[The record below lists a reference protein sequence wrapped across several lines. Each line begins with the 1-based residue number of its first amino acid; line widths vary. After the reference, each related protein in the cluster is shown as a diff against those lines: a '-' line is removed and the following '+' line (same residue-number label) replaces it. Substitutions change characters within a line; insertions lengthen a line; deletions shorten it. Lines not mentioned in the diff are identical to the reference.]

1 MSKTIDIKKVDSN
14 FINNETKEDIL
25 FIDPKSS
32 DLVKIYGLNWFDK
45 DKRYHR
51 LSKKLD
57 EVLPTLEGSVDVLA
71 GNSSGGI
78 VAFYS
83 NTNILRIKVKLSFK
97 FHMGHMPYTGQ
108 AGFDLYI
115 GNSYQDMKFYRTSN
129 FDFNKNEY
137 EFTFFNHPSLFNE
150 NKLFVLNF
158 PLYAT
163 VEEVL
168 IGINPKSTI
177 TSCNDLFKTNDKIVF
192 YGTSITQGGCASRPG
207 MSFTQILSRMLGIEC
222 LNYGF
227 SGNGKGHIEIA
238 EALSE
243 INDVKMFVLDYEANV
258 TFDRL
263 KATLDNFV
271 NCLRKQYP
279 NIPIVIVSKI
289 MMYLEF
295 HDETYIKAEKEIRNY
310 QKNYVKTKN
319 DPNLYYIDGAKVLG
333 KENIS
338 EKTVDGCH
346 PTDYGFISMANY
358 LYPILYKILNKK
370 DK

>member
-14 FINNETKEDIL
+14 FINEEAKEDIL
-25 FIDPKSS
+25 YIDPKTS
-32 DLVKIYGLNWFDK
+32 DLVKIYGLNWFNE

-51 LSKKLD
+51 LSKELD
-57 EVLPTLEGSVDVLA
+57 EVLPNLEGSVDVLA

-78 VAFYS
+78 MAFYS
-83 NTNILRIKVKLSFK
+83 NTNMLKIKVKLSFK

-115 GNSYQDMKFYRTSN
+115 GKTYQDMKFYRTSN
-129 FDFNKNEY
+129 FDFNKTEY
-137 EFTFFNHPSLFNE
+137 EFTYFNHNKLFDD

-168 IGINPKSTI
+168 VGVNPECNI
-177 TSCNDLFKTNDKIVF
+177 LPCNDLFKTNDKIVF

-207 MSFTQILSRMLGIEC
+207 MSYTQILSRMLGIEC

-238 EALSE
+238 EALSK
-243 INDVKMFVLDYEANV
+243 IKDVKMFVLDYEANA

-271 NCLRKQYP
+271 KCLRNKYP
-279 NIPIVIVSKI
+279 LVPIIIISKI
-289 MMYLEF
+289 PMYLEF
-295 HDETYIKAEKEIRNY
+295 HDDDYIKNEKKIRSY
-310 QKNYVKTKN
+310 QKNYVKKAK
-319 DPNLYYIDGAKVLG
+319 DDNLYYIDGAKVLG
-333 KENIS
+333 KTNIS

-346 PTDYGFISMANY
+346 PTDYGFMSMAEY
-358 LYPILYKILNKK
+358 LYSIIKKILN
-370 DK
+370 

>member
-14 FINNETKEDIL
+14 FINNEAKEDIL
-25 FIDPKSS
+25 FIDPKTSN
-32 DLVKIYGLNWFDK
+32 LVKIYGLNWFNE

-57 EVLPTLEGSVDVLA
+57 NILPELEGSVDVLA

-83 NTNILRIKVKLSFK
+83 NTNVLKIKVKLSFK

-115 GNSYQDMKFYRTSN
+115 GNTYQDMKFYRTSN

-137 EFTFFNHPSLFNE
+137 EFTFFNHPFLSSD
-150 NKLFVLNF
+150 NKLYVLNF

-163 VEEVL
+163 VEEIL
-168 IGINPKSTI
+168 IGVNPNCNI
-177 TSCNDLFKTNDKIVF
+177 TPCLDLFTKEDKIVF

-207 MSFTQILSRMLGIEC
+207 MSYTQILSRMLGIEC

-243 INDVKMFVLDYEANV
+243 IKNVKMFVLDYEANA

-271 NCLRKQYP
+271 KCLREKYP
-279 NIPIVIVSKI
+279 TVPIVIISKI

-295 HDETYIKAEKEIRNY
+295 HDSDYIKNEKKIRNY
-310 QKNYVKTKN
+310 QKNYVKKSN
-319 DPNLYYIDGAKVLG
+319 DENLYYIDGSKVLG
-333 KENIS
+333 KNNIS

-346 PTDYGFISMANY
+346 PTDYGFISMAEY
-358 LYPILYKILNKK
+358 LYPIIKKILAK
-370 DK
+370 

>member
-14 FINNETKEDIL
+14 FINVENKEEL
-25 FIDPKSS
+25 NYIDPKINN
-32 DLVKIYGLNWFDK
+32 LVKIYGLYWFNE

-51 LSKKLD
+51 LSKELD
-57 EVLPTLEGSVDVLA
+57 EILPNLEGSVDVLA

-78 VAFYS
+78 AAFYS
-83 NTNILRIKVKLSFK
+83 NTNILKIKVKLSFK

-115 GNSYQDMKFYRTSN
+115 GESYKDMKFYRTSN

-137 EFTFFNHPSLFNE
+137 EFTFFNHKAMSE
-150 NKLFVLNF
+150 TNKLYVLNF

-163 VEEVL
+163 VEEIL
-168 IGINPKSTI
+168 IGVNPNSSI
-177 TSCNDLFKTNDKIVF
+177 TPCNDLFKDNNKIVF

-207 MSFTQILSRMLGIEC
+207 MSYTQILSRMLGIEC

-238 EALSE
+238 QALSK
-243 INDVKMFVLDYEANV
+243 IKNVRMFVLDYEANA

-271 NCLRKQYP
+271 KCLRKEYP
-279 NIPIVIVSKI
+279 TTPIVIISKI
-289 MMYLEF
+289 PMYLEF
-295 HDETYIKAEKEIRNY
+295 HDDSYIKNEKKIRNY
-310 QKNYVKTKN
+310 QKNYVKKAN
-319 DPNLYYIDGAKVLG
+319 DENLYYIDGAKVLG
-333 KENIS
+333 KSNIS

-346 PTDYGFISMANY
+346 PTDYGFISMAEY
-358 LYPILYKILNKK
+358 LYPIINNILTN
-370 DK
+370 

>member
-1 MSKTIDIKKVDSN
+1 MSKTVDIKKVDSN
-14 FINNETKEDIL
+14 FINNETKEEIL
-25 FIDPKSS
+25 YIDPKTS
-32 DLVKIYGLNWFDK
+32 DLVKIYGLYWFDE

-57 EVLPTLEGSVDVLA
+57 EVLSNLEGSVDVLA
-71 GNSSGGI
+71 GNSTGGI

-83 NTNILRIKVKLSFK
+83 NTNVLKIKVKLSFK

-129 FDFNKNEY
+129 FDFNKMEY
-137 EFTFFNHPSLFNE
+137 EFTYFNHKELSE
-150 NKLFVLNF
+150 SNKLYVLNF

-168 IGINPKSTI
+168 IGVNPNSIINP
-177 TSCNDLFKTNDKIVF
+177 CLDLFNNDNKIVF

-207 MSFTQILSRMLGIEC
+207 MSYTQILSRMLGMEC

-238 EALSE
+238 QALSE
-243 INDVKMFVLDYEANV
+243 IKNVSMFVLDYEANA

-271 NCLRKQYP
+271 KCLRSKYP
-279 NIPIVIVSKI
+279 TVPIIIISKI
-289 MMYLEF
+289 QMYLEF
-295 HDETYIKAEKEIRNY
+295 HDETYIENEKKVRKY
-310 QKNYVKTKN
+310 QKDYVKKSN
-319 DPNLYYIDGAKVLG
+319 DENLYYIDGSKVLG
-333 KENIS
+333 KKNNS

-346 PTDYGFISMANY
+346 PTDYGFISMAEY
-358 LYPILYKILNKK
+358 LYPIFNKILKK
-370 DK
+370 

>member
-14 FINNETKEDIL
+14 FINEEAQEDIL
-25 FIDPKSS
+25 YIDPKTS
-32 DLVKIYGLNWFDK
+32 DLIKIYGLNWFNE

-51 LSKKLD
+51 LSKELD
-57 EVLPTLEGSVDVLA
+57 EVLPNLEGSVDVLA

-78 VAFYS
+78 MAFYS
-83 NTNILRIKVKLSFK
+83 NTNMLKIKVKLSFK

-115 GNSYQDMKFYRTSN
+115 GKTYQDMKFYRTSN
-129 FDFNKNEY
+129 FDFNKTEY
-137 EFTFFNHPSLFNE
+137 EFTYFNHDKLFDE

-168 IGINPKSTI
+168 VGVNPKCNI
-177 TSCNDLFKTNDKIVF
+177 LPCNDLFKTCDKIVF

-207 MSFTQILSRMLGIEC
+207 MSYTQILSRMLGIEC

-238 EALSE
+238 EALSK
-243 INDVKMFVLDYEANV
+243 IKDVKMFVLDYEANA

-271 NCLRKQYP
+271 KCLRNKYP
-279 NIPIVIVSKI
+279 LVPIIIISKI
-289 MMYLEF
+289 PMYLEF
-295 HDETYIKAEKEIRNY
+295 HDDDYIKNEKKIRSY
-310 QKNYVKTKN
+310 QKNYVKKAK
-319 DPNLYYIDGAKVLG
+319 DDNLYYIDGSKVLG
-333 KENIS
+333 KTNIS

-346 PTDYGFISMANY
+346 PTDYGFMSMAEY
-358 LYPILYKILNKK
+358 LYPIIKKILN
-370 DK
+370 

>member
-14 FINNETKEDIL
+14 FINKETNEEIL
-25 FIDPKSS
+25 YIDPKSN
-32 DLVKIYGLNWFDK
+32 DLVKVYGLYWFNE

-57 EVLPTLEGSVDVLA
+57 DVLPTLEGSVDVLA

-78 VAFYS
+78 IAFYS
-83 NTNILRIKVKLSFK
+83 NTNLLKIKVKLSFK

-115 GNSYQDMKFYRTSN
+115 GSIYQDMKFYRTSN
-129 FDFNKNEY
+129 FDFNKTEY
-137 EFTFFNHPSLFNE
+137 EFTYFNHQELFHE

-168 IGINPKSTI
+168 IGVNPSSNI
-177 TSCNDLFKTNDKIVF
+177 YPCNDLFNTDDKIVF

-207 MSFTQILSRMLGIEC
+207 MSYTQILSRMLGVEC

-243 INDVKMFVLDYEANV
+243 IKNVKMFVLDYEANV

-271 NCLRKQYP
+271 KCLRSKYP
-279 NIPIVIVSKI
+279 KTPIVIISKI

-295 HDETYIKAEKEIRNY
+295 HDKDYIKNEKKIRNY
-310 QKNYVKTKN
+310 QKSYVKNSN
-319 DPNLYYIDGAKVLG
+319 DPNMYYIDGAKVLG
-333 KENIS
+333 KTNIS

-346 PTDYGFISMANY
+346 PTDYGFISMAEYIYKVIN
-358 LYPILYKILNKK
+358 KIL
-370 DK
+370 

>member
-1 MSKTIDIKKVDSN
+1 MSKMVDIKKVDSN
-14 FINNETKEDIL
+14 FINEEVKDNIM
-25 FIDPKSS
+25 FIDPKTS
-32 DLVKIYGLNWFDK
+32 DLVKIYGLYWFEE

-57 EVLPTLEGSVDVLA
+57 EVLPKLEGSVDVLA

-78 VAFYS
+78 LAFYS
-83 NTNILRIKVKLSFK
+83 NTNVLKIKVKLSFK

-115 GNSYQDMKFYRTSN
+115 GDTYQNMKFYRTSN
-129 FDFNKNEY
+129 FDFNKMEY
-137 EFTFFNHPSLFNE
+137 EFTYFNHKECFE
-150 NKLFVLNF
+150 NNRLFVLNF

-168 IGINPKSTI
+168 VGVNPECDINP
-177 TSCNDLFKTNDKIVF
+177 CLDLFENNNKIVF

-207 MSFTQILSRMLGIEC
+207 MSYTQILSRMLSMEC

-243 INDVKMFVLDYEANV
+243 IKDVKMFVLDYEANA

-263 KATLDNFV
+263 KNTLDNFV
-271 NCLRKQYP
+271 KCLRGKYP
-279 NIPIVIVSKI
+279 EVPIVIISKI
-289 MMYLEF
+289 QMYLEF
-295 HDETYIKAEKEIRNY
+295 HDDEYCNNEKMIRDY
-310 QKNYVKTKN
+310 QEGYVNNSN
-319 DPNLYYIDGAKVLG
+319 DSNLYYVDGSKVLG
-333 KENIS
+333 EYNAS

-346 PTDYGFISMANY
+346 PTDYEFASMAEY
-358 LYPILYKILNKK
+358 LYPVLKNILIKK
-370 DK
+370 

>member
-14 FINNETKEDIL
+14 FINEEVKENIL
-25 FIDPKSS
+25 YIDPKNS
-32 DLVKIYGLNWFDK
+32 DLVKVYGLYWFDE

-57 EVLPTLEGSVDVLA
+57 EILPTLEGSVDVLA

-78 VAFYS
+78 LAFYS
-83 NTNILRIKVKLSFK
+83 NTNTLKIKVKLSFK

-129 FDFNKNEY
+129 FDFNKTEY
-137 EFTFFNHPSLFNE
+137 EFTYFNHQNLFEE

-168 IGINPKSTI
+168 VGVNPNSNI
-177 TSCNDLFKTNDKIVF
+177 YPCNDLFKTDDKIVF

-207 MSFTQILSRMLGIEC
+207 MSYTQILSRMLGIEC

-238 EALSE
+238 ETLSD
-243 INDVKMFVLDYEANV
+243 IKNVKMFVLDYEANV

-271 NCLRKQYP
+271 KCLRSKYP
-279 NIPIVIVSKI
+279 TTPIVIISKI

-295 HDETYIKAEKEIRNY
+295 HDDDYINNEKMIRNY
-310 QKNYVKTKN
+310 QKNYVKNSN
-319 DPNLYYIDGAKVLG
+319 DSNMYYIDGAKVLG
-333 KENIS
+333 KNNIS

-346 PTDYGFISMANY
+346 PTDYGFMSMAEY
-358 LYPILYKILNKK
+358 LYPILKKIIEK
-370 DK
+370 

>member
-1 MSKTIDIKKVDSN
+1 M
-14 FINNETKEDIL
+14 
-25 FIDPKSS
+25 
-32 DLVKIYGLNWFDK
+32 VKIYGLYWFNE

-57 EVLPTLEGSVDVLA
+57 NILPELEGSVDVLA

-83 NTNILRIKVKLSFK
+83 NTNVLKIKVKLSFK

-115 GNSYQDMKFYRTSN
+115 GNNYQDMKFYRTSN

-137 EFTFFNHPSLFNE
+137 EFTFFNHPALSSD
-150 NKLFVLNF
+150 NKLYVLNF

-163 VEEVL
+163 VEELL
-168 IGINPKSTI
+168 IGVNPDCNI
-177 TSCNDLFKTNDKIVF
+177 TPCLDLFKTEDKIVF

-207 MSFTQILSRMLGIEC
+207 MSYTQILSRMLGIEC

-238 EALSE
+238 LALSE
-243 INDVKMFVLDYEANV
+243 IQDVKMFVLDYEANV

-271 NCLRKQYP
+271 KCLREKYP
-279 NIPIVIVSKI
+279 TVPIVIISKI

-295 HDETYIKAEKEIRNY
+295 HDSDYIKNEKKIRNY
-310 QKNYVKTKN
+310 QKNYVKNSN
-319 DPNLYYIDGAKVLG
+319 DENLYYIDGSKVLG
-333 KENIS
+333 KNNIS

-346 PTDYGFISMANY
+346 PTDYGFISMSDY
-358 LYPILYKILNKK
+358 LYPIIKKILAK
-370 DK
+370 

>member
-1 MSKTIDIKKVDSN
+1 MSKTVDIKKVDSN
-14 FINNETKEDIL
+14 FMNNEAKDDIL
-25 FIDPKSS
+25 YIDPKES
-32 DLVKIYGLNWFDK
+32 DSVKIYGLYWFDE

-57 EVLPTLEGSVDVLA
+57 EILPKLEGSVDVLA
-71 GNSSGGI
+71 GNSTGGI

-83 NTNILRIKVKLSFK
+83 NTNVLKIKVKLSFK

-115 GNSYQDMKFYRTSN
+115 GETYKNMKFYRTSN
-129 FDFNKNEY
+129 FDFNKMEY
-137 EFTFFNHPSLFNE
+137 EFTYFNNKELSE
-150 NKLFVLNF
+150 VNKLFVLNF

-168 IGINPKSTI
+168 IGVNPVSNVTP
-177 TSCNDLFKTNDKIVF
+177 CLDLFETNDKIVF

-207 MSFTQILSRMLGIEC
+207 MSYTQILSRMLGIEC

-227 SGNGKGHIEIA
+227 TGNGKGHIEIA
-238 EALSE
+238 EALSG
-243 INDVKMFVLDYEANV
+243 IKNVKMFVLDYEANA

-271 NCLRKQYP
+271 KCLRKAYP
-279 NIPIVIVSKI
+279 KVPIVIISKI
-289 MMYLEF
+289 QMYIEI
-295 HDETYIKAEKEIRNY
+295 HNDNYRKNEKKVRNY
-310 QKNYVKTKN
+310 QKNYVKNSN
-319 DPNLYYIDGAKVLG
+319 DDNLYYVDGAKVLG
-333 KENIS
+333 KTNIS

-346 PTDYGFISMANY
+346 PTDYGFASMAEY
-358 LYPILYKILNKK
+358 LYPIINKILFK
-370 DK
+370 

>member
-14 FINNETKEDIL
+14 FINNENKEDL
-25 FIDPKSS
+25 NYIDPRISN
-32 DLVKIYGLNWFDK
+32 LVSVYGLYWFDK
-45 DKRYHR
+45 DRRYHR
-51 LSKKLD
+51 LSKELD
-57 EVLPTLEGSVDVLA
+57 SILPTLEGSVDVLA

-78 VAFYS
+78 LAFYS
-83 NTNILRIKVKLSFK
+83 NTNILKIKVKLSFK

-115 GNSYQDMKFYRTSN
+115 GNTYKDMKFYRTSN
-129 FDFNKNEY
+129 FDFNKTEY
-137 EFTFFNHPSLFNE
+137 EFTYFNHANMSDT

-168 IGINPKSTI
+168 VGVNKESVVLP
-177 TSCNDLFKTNDKIVF
+177 CNNLFENNDKIVF

-207 MSFTQILSRMLGIEC
+207 MSYTQILSRRLGIEC

-238 EALSE
+238 EALSSIE
-243 INDVKMFVLDYEANV
+243 NVKMFVLDYEANA

-271 NCLRKQYP
+271 KCLRNKYP
-279 NIPIVIVSKI
+279 TTPIVIISKI
-289 MMYLEF
+289 PMYLEF
-295 HDETYIKAEKEIRNY
+295 HDDAYIKNERKIRNY
-310 QKNYVKTKN
+310 QKNYVKN
-319 DPNLYYIDGAKVLG
+319 SCDANLYYIDGAKVLG
-333 KENIS
+333 KTNIS

-346 PTDYGFISMANY
+346 PTDYGFISMAEY
-358 LYPILYKILNKK
+358 LYPIIKKILSK
-370 DK
+370 

>member
-1 MSKTIDIKKVDSN
+1 MSKTVDIKKVDSN
-14 FINNETKEDIL
+14 FINNETKDEIL
-25 FIDPKSS
+25 YIDPKTS
-32 DLVKIYGLNWFDK
+32 DLVKIYGLYWFDE

-57 EVLPTLEGSVDVLA
+57 EVLPNLEGSVDVLA
-71 GNSSGGI
+71 GNSTGGI

-83 NTNILRIKVKLSFK
+83 NTNVLKIKVKLSFK

-115 GNSYQDMKFYRTSN
+115 GSSYQDMKFYRTSN
-129 FDFNKNEY
+129 FDFNKMEY
-137 EFTFFNHPSLFNE
+137 EFTYFNHKELSEN
-150 NKLFVLNF
+150 NKLYVLNF

-168 IGINPKSTI
+168 IGVNPNSIINP
-177 TSCNDLFKTNDKIVF
+177 CLDLFNNDNKIVF

-207 MSFTQILSRMLGIEC
+207 MSYTQILSRMLGMEC

-238 EALSE
+238 QALSG
-243 INDVKMFVLDYEANV
+243 IKNVSMFVLDYEANA

-271 NCLRKQYP
+271 KCLRSEYP
-279 NIPIVIVSKI
+279 TVPIVIISKI
-289 MMYLEF
+289 QMYLEF
-295 HDETYIKAEKEIRNY
+295 HDEAYIENEKKVRKY
-310 QKNYVKTKN
+310 QKDYVKKSN
-319 DPNLYYIDGAKVLG
+319 DENLYYIDGKNVLG
-333 KENIS
+333 KNNNS

-346 PTDYGFISMANY
+346 PTDYGFISMAEY
-358 LYPILYKILNKK
+358 LYPKISKILSK
-370 DK
+370 

>member
-14 FINNETKEDIL
+14 FINNEAKEDIL
-25 FIDPKSS
+25 FIDPKISN
-32 DLVKIYGLNWFDK
+32 LVKIYGLNWFNE

-57 EVLPTLEGSVDVLA
+57 NILPELEGSVDVLA

-83 NTNILRIKVKLSFK
+83 NTNVLKIKVKLSFK

-115 GNSYQDMKFYRTSN
+115 GNTYQDMKFYRTSN

-137 EFTFFNHPSLFNE
+137 EFTFFNHPSLSSD
-150 NKLFVLNF
+150 NKLYVLNF

-163 VEEVL
+163 VDELL
-168 IGINPKSTI
+168 IGVNPNCNI
-177 TSCNDLFKTNDKIVF
+177 TPCLDLFKTEDKIVF

-207 MSFTQILSRMLGIEC
+207 MSYTQILSRMLGIEC

-238 EALSE
+238 QALSE
-243 INDVKMFVLDYEANV
+243 IQDVKMFVLDYEANA

-271 NCLRKQYP
+271 KCLRKKYP
-279 NIPIVIVSKI
+279 TVPIVIISKI

-295 HDETYIKAEKEIRNY
+295 HDSDYIKNEKKIRNY
-310 QKNYVKTKN
+310 QKNYVKKSN
-319 DPNLYYIDGAKVLG
+319 DENLYYIDGSKVLG
-333 KENIS
+333 KNNIS

-346 PTDYGFISMANY
+346 PTDYGFISMAEY
-358 LYPILYKILNKK
+358 LYPIIKKILVK
-370 DK
+370 

>member
-14 FINNETKEDIL
+14 FVNNEVQENIL
-25 FIDPKSS
+25 YIDPKNS
-32 DLVKIYGLNWFDK
+32 DLVNIYGLYWFNE

-57 EVLPTLEGSVDVLA
+57 EVLPNLEGSVDVLA

-83 NTNILRIKVKLSFK
+83 NTNVLKIKVKLSFK

-115 GNSYQDMKFYRTSN
+115 GKTYQDMKFYRTSN
-129 FDFNKNEY
+129 FDFNKTEY
-137 EFTFFNHPSLFNE
+137 EFTYFNHSSLFSD

-168 IGINPKSTI
+168 IGINPNSI
-177 TSCNDLFKTNDKIVF
+177 INPCDNLFKNDDKIVF

-207 MSFTQILSRMLGIEC
+207 MSYTQILSRMLGVEC
-222 LNYGF
+222 LNFGF

-243 INDVKMFVLDYEANV
+243 IKNVKVFVLDYEANA

-271 NCLRKQYP
+271 KCLRKKYP
-279 NIPIVIVSKI
+279 TTPIIIISKI

-295 HDETYIKAEKEIRNY
+295 HDDDYIKNEKKIRNY
-310 QKNYVKTKN
+310 QRNYVKKSN
-319 DPNLYYIDGAKVLG
+319 DPNMYYVDGSKILG
-333 KENIS
+333 KTNIS

-346 PTDYGFISMANY
+346 PTDYGFISMAEY
-358 LYPILYKILNKK
+358 LYPIINKILNK
-370 DK
+370 

>member
-14 FINNETKEDIL
+14 FINNENNGDTL
-25 FIDPKSS
+25 YYIDPRENDS
-32 DLVKIYGLNWFDK
+32 VKIYGLYWFNE

-51 LSKKLD
+51 LSKELD
-57 EVLPTLEGSVDVLA
+57 EVLPKLEGSVDVLA

-78 VAFYS
+78 AAFYS
-83 NTNILRIKVKLSFK
+83 NTNVLKIKVKLSFK

-115 GNSYQDMKFYRTSN
+115 GESYKNMKFYRTSN
-129 FDFNKNEY
+129 FDFNKTEY
-137 EFTFFNHPSLFNE
+137 EFTYFNHNDLNSE
-150 NKLFVLNF
+150 NKLYVLNF

-168 IGINPKSTI
+168 IGVNADSNVIP
-177 TSCNDLFKTNDKIVF
+177 CDDLFEDRGKIVF

-207 MSFTQILSRMLGIEC
+207 MSYTQILSRMLGKEC

-238 EALSE
+238 EALSK
-243 INDVKMFVLDYEANV
+243 IKNVQMFVLDYEANA

-263 KATLDNFV
+263 KNTLDSFV
-271 NCLRKQYP
+271 KCLRKEYP
-279 NIPIVIVSKI
+279 NTPIIIISKI
-289 MMYLEF
+289 QMYLEF
-295 HDETYIKAEKEIRNY
+295 HDENYCKNEKKIRDY
-310 QKNYVKTKN
+310 QKNYVKNSN
-319 DPNLYYIDGAKVLG
+319 DKNLYYIDGKKVLG
-333 KENIS
+333 SSNIS

-346 PTDYGFISMANY
+346 PTDYGFISMAEY
-358 LYPILYKILNKK
+358 LYPIIRRILLH
-370 DK
+370 

>member
-14 FINNETKEDIL
+14 FINNETVEDIL
-25 FIDPKSS
+25 YIDPRNN
-32 DLVKIYGLNWFDK
+32 DLVKIYGLYWFNE

-57 EVLPTLEGSVDVLA
+57 NVLPELEGSVDVLA
-71 GNSSGGI
+71 GNSTGGI
-78 VAFYS
+78 LAFYS
-83 NTNILRIKVKLSFK
+83 NTNVLKIKVKLSFK

-115 GNSYQDMKFYRTSN
+115 GNTYQDMKFYRTSN
-129 FDFNKNEY
+129 FDFNKAEY
-137 EFTFFNHPSLFNE
+137 EFTYFNHPNTFDKE
-150 NKLFVLNF
+150 KLFVLNF

-168 IGINPKSTI
+168 IGINPNSNIKP
-177 TSCNDLFKTNDKIVF
+177 CLDLFYNDDKIVF

-207 MSFTQILSRMLGIEC
+207 MSYTQILSRMLGIEC

-243 INDVKMFVLDYEANV
+243 IKNVKMFVLDYEANA

-271 NCLRKQYP
+271 KCLREKYP
-279 NIPIVIVSKI
+279 IVPIVIISKI
-289 MMYLEF
+289 PMYLEF
-295 HDETYIKAEKEIRNY
+295 HDKSYIENEKKIRNY
-310 QKNYVKTKN
+310 QKDYVKKSN
-319 DPNLYYIDGAKVLG
+319 DANLYYIDGAKVLG
-333 KENIS
+333 KTNIS

-346 PTDYGFISMANY
+346 PTDYGFMSMAEY
-358 LYPILYKILNKK
+358 LYPRLLKILK
-370 DK
+370 

>member
-14 FINNETKEDIL
+14 FINNEAKEDIL
-25 FIDPKSS
+25 FINPKTS
-32 DLVKIYGLNWFDK
+32 DLVKIYGLNWFNE

-57 EVLPTLEGSVDVLA
+57 NTLPELEGSVDVLA

-83 NTNILRIKVKLSFK
+83 NTNVLKIKVKLSFK

-115 GNSYQDMKFYRTSN
+115 GNTYQDMKFYRTSN

-137 EFTFFNHPSLFNE
+137 EFTFFNHPFLSSD
-150 NKLFVLNF
+150 NKLYVLNF

-163 VEEVL
+163 VEEIL
-168 IGINPKSTI
+168 IGVNPNCNI
-177 TSCNDLFKTNDKIVF
+177 TPCQDLFKTEDKIVF

-207 MSFTQILSRMLGIEC
+207 MSYTQILSRMLGTEC

-243 INDVKMFVLDYEANV
+243 IQDVKMFVLDYEANA

-271 NCLRKQYP
+271 KCLRKKYP
-279 NIPIVIVSKI
+279 TVPIVIISKI

-295 HDETYIKAEKEIRNY
+295 HDSDYIKNEKKIRNY
-310 QKNYVKTKN
+310 QKNYVKNSN
-319 DPNLYYIDGAKVLG
+319 DENLYYIDGSKVLG
-333 KENIS
+333 KNNIS

-346 PTDYGFISMANY
+346 PTDYGFISMAEY
-358 LYPILYKILNKK
+358 LYPIIKKILAK
-370 DK
+370 

>member
-1 MSKTIDIKKVDSN
+1 MSKTVDIKKVDSN
-14 FINNETKEDIL
+14 FINNETKEEIL
-25 FIDPKSS
+25 YIDPKQS
-32 DLVKIYGLNWFDK
+32 DRVKIYGLYWFDE

-71 GNSSGGI
+71 GNSSGGM

-83 NTNILRIKVKLSFK
+83 NTNVLKIKVKLSFK

-108 AGFDLYI
+108 AGFDLYL
-115 GNSYQDMKFYRTSN
+115 GNCYQDMKFYRTSN
-129 FDFNKNEY
+129 FDFNKMEY
-137 EFTFFNHPSLFNE
+137 EFTYFNFD
-150 NKLFVLNF
+150 KLGEKKLHVLNF

-168 IGINPKSTI
+168 IGVNPDCEI
-177 TSCNDLFKTNDKIVF
+177 VPANDLFKTSEKIVF

-207 MSFTQILSRMLGIEC
+207 MSYTQILSRMMGIEC

-243 INDVKMFVLDYEANV
+243 IENVKMFVLDYEANA

-263 KATLDNFV
+263 KMTLDNFV
-271 NCLRKQYP
+271 KCLRKKYP
-279 NIPIVIVSKI
+279 KVPIVIMSKI
-289 MMYLEF
+289 PMYLEF
-295 HDETYIKAEKEIRNY
+295 HDDNYVKNERKIRNY
-310 QKNYVKTKN
+310 QKNYVKKML
-319 DPNLYYIDGAKVLG
+319 DDNLYYIDGAKILG
-333 KENIS
+333 KKHIS

-346 PTDYGFISMANY
+346 PTDYGFMSIAEY
-358 LYPILYKILNKK
+358 LFGEFKRIFDLE
-370 DK
+370 D

>member
-14 FINNETKEDIL
+14 FINVENSEDGLIY
-25 FIDPKSS
+25 IDPKNT
-32 DLVKIYGLNWFDK
+32 DLIKIYGMYWFNE

-57 EVLPTLEGSVDVLA
+57 DVLPKLEGSVDVLA

-78 VAFYS
+78 LAFYS
-83 NTNILRIKVKLSFK
+83 NTNILKIKVKLSFK

-115 GNSYQDMKFYRTSN
+115 GNTYQDMKFYRTSN
-129 FDFNKNEY
+129 FDFNKTEY
-137 EFTFFNHPSLFNE
+137 EFTYFKHDNLFDE

-163 VEEVL
+163 VDEVL
-168 IGINPKSTI
+168 VGVNSSCSIIP
-177 TSCNDLFKTNDKIVF
+177 CNDLFKDDGKIVF

-207 MSFTQILSRMLGIEC
+207 MSYTQILSRMLGIEC

-243 INDVKMFVLDYEANV
+243 INNVKMFVLDYEANA

-271 NCLRKQYP
+271 KCLRSKYP
-279 NIPIVIVSKI
+279 FVPIIIMSKI
-289 MMYLEF
+289 PMYLEF
-295 HDETYIKAEKEIRNY
+295 HDKAYINNEKNIRNY
-310 QKNYVKTKN
+310 QKNYVKKSN

-333 KENIS
+333 KTNIS

-346 PTDYGFISMANY
+346 PTDYGFISMAEY
-358 LYPILYKILNKK
+358 IYPIIKKILNNK
-370 DK
+370 

>member
-14 FINNETKEDIL
+14 FINKENSDDL
-25 FIDPKSS
+25 LYIDPRKD
-32 DLVKIYGLNWFDK
+32 DLVKIYGLYWFEN

-51 LSKKLD
+51 LSKELD
-57 EVLPTLEGSVDVLA
+57 EILPNLEGSVDVLA

-78 VAFYS
+78 AAFYS
-83 NTNILRIKVKLSFK
+83 NTNVLKIKVKLSFK

-115 GNSYQDMKFYRTSN
+115 GKNYQDMKFYRTSN
-129 FDFNKNEY
+129 FDFNKTEY
-137 EFTFFNHPSLFNE
+137 EFTYFNHE
-150 NKLFVLNF
+150 NLGDESKLFVLNF

-163 VEEVL
+163 VEEIL
-168 IGINPKSTI
+168 IGINKESTI
-177 TSCNDLFKTNDKIVF
+177 SPCIDLFKDDSKIVF

-207 MSFTQILSRMLGIEC
+207 MSYTQILSRMLGIEC

-238 EALSE
+238 EALSD
-243 INDVKMFVLDYEANV
+243 IKNVKMFVLDYEANA

-263 KATLDNFV
+263 KGTLDNFV
-271 NCLRKQYP
+271 KCLRSKYP
-279 NIPIVIVSKI
+279 VVPIVIISKI

-295 HDETYIKAEKEIRNY
+295 HDESYIINEKKIRNY
-310 QKNYVKTKN
+310 QKNYVKKSN
-319 DPNLYYIDGAKVLG
+319 DKNLYYIDGAKVLG
-333 KENIS
+333 KTNIS

-346 PTDYGFISMANY
+346 PTDYGFISMAEY
-358 LYPILYKILNKK
+358 LYKIIQNILSK
-370 DK
+370 

>member
-14 FINNETKEDIL
+14 FINEEVKENIL
-25 FIDPKSS
+25 YIDPKV
-32 DLVKIYGLNWFDK
+32 DNKVKIYGLYWFNE

-51 LSKKLD
+51 LSKQLD
-57 EVLPTLEGSVDVLA
+57 EILPKLEGSVDVLA
-71 GNSSGGI
+71 GNSTGGI

-83 NTNILRIKVKLSFK
+83 NTNILKIKVKLSFK

-115 GNSYQDMKFYRTSN
+115 GKTYQDMKFYRTSN
-129 FDFNKNEY
+129 FDFNKTEY
-137 EFTFFNHPSLFNE
+137 EFTYFNHENLSKE
-150 NKLFVLNF
+150 NKLYVLNF

-168 IGINPKSTI
+168 IGINPISDIKP
-177 TSCNDLFKTNDKIVF
+177 CNDLFNTDDKIVF

-207 MSFTQILSRMLGIEC
+207 MSYTQILSRMLGIEC

-238 EALSE
+238 QVLSE
-243 INDVKMFVLDYEANV
+243 IKNVKMFVLDYEANA

-263 KATLDNFV
+263 KSTLDPFV
-271 NCLRKQYP
+271 KCIRSKYP
-279 NIPIVIVSKI
+279 NVPIIIMSKI

-295 HDETYIKAEKEIRNY
+295 HDDNYKTNEKKIRNY
-310 QKNYVKTKN
+310 QKNYVKNSN
-319 DPNLYYIDGAKVLG
+319 DENLYYIDGKKILG
-333 KENIS
+333 KTNIS

-346 PTDYGFISMANY
+346 PTDYGFISIAENI
-358 LYPILYKILNKK
+358 YPIIKKILI
-370 DK
+370 

>member
-14 FINNETKEDIL
+14 FINEEAKENIL
-25 FIDPKSS
+25 YINPKKD
-32 DLVKIYGLNWFDK
+32 DLIKIYGLYWFDE

-57 EVLPTLEGSVDVLA
+57 EVLPNLEGSVDVLA

-78 VAFYS
+78 AAFYS
-83 NTNILRIKVKLSFK
+83 NTNVLKIKVKLSFK

-115 GNSYQDMKFYRTSN
+115 GDSLKDMKFYRTSN
-129 FDFNKNEY
+129 FDFNKMEY
-137 EFTFFNHPSLFNE
+137 EFTYFNHQNLNE
-150 NKLFVLNF
+150 SNKLYVLNF

-168 IGINPKSTI
+168 IGVNPNSEIKP
-177 TSCNDLFKTNDKIVF
+177 CLDLFENDGKIVF

-207 MSFTQILSRMLGIEC
+207 MSYTQILSRMLATEC

-238 EALSE
+238 QALSE
-243 INDVKMFVLDYEANV
+243 IKNVKMFVLDYEANA

-271 NCLRKQYP
+271 KCLRKAYP
-279 NIPIVIVSKI
+279 EVPIIIMSKI
-289 MMYLEF
+289 QMYVEF
-295 HDETYIKAEKEIRNY
+295 HDDNYKKTEKKVRNY
-310 QKNYVKTKN
+310 QKNYVKQSN
-319 DPNLYYIDGAKVLG
+319 DKNLYYVDGSKV
-333 KENIS
+333 S

-346 PTDYGFISMANY
+346 PTDYGFISMAEY
-358 LYPILYKILNKK
+358 LYPIINKILSCNK
-370 DK
+370 

>member
-14 FINNETKEDIL
+14 FINSENKTDTL
-25 FIDPKSS
+25 CYIDPRDS
-32 DLVKIYGLNWFDK
+32 DLVKVYGLYWFNE

-51 LSKKLD
+51 LSKCLD
-57 EVLPTLEGSVDVLA
+57 EVLPQLEGSVDVLA

-78 VAFYS
+78 IAFNS
-83 NTNILRIKVKLSFK
+83 NTNILKIKVKLSFK

-115 GNSYQDMKFYRTSN
+115 GDSYQNVRFYRTSN
-129 FDFNKNEY
+129 FDFNKTEY
-137 EFTFFNHPSLFNE
+137 EFTFFNHSDLSKTS
-150 NKLFVLNF
+150 KLYVLNF

-168 IGINPKSTI
+168 IGINPMS
-177 TSCNDLFKTNDKIVF
+177 SVSPCNNLFKDEGKIVF

-207 MSFTQILSRMLGIEC
+207 MSYTQILSRMLGKEC

-243 INDVKMFVLDYEANV
+243 IKNVEMFVLDYEANA

-263 KATLDNFV
+263 KSTLDNFV
-271 NCLRKQYP
+271 KCLRSKYP
-279 NIPIVIVSKI
+279 TVPIVIISKI
-289 MMYLEF
+289 QMYLEF
-295 HDETYIKAEKEIRNY
+295 HDENYRINEKKIRSY
-310 QKNYVKTKN
+310 QKSYVKKSN
-319 DPNLYYIDGAKVLG
+319 DKNLYYIDGAKVLG
-333 KENIS
+333 KTNIS

-346 PTDYGFISMANY
+346 PTDYGFISMAEY
-358 LYPILYKILNKK
+358 LYPIISKILNK
-370 DK
+370 

>member
-14 FINNETKEDIL
+14 FLNNEAKEDIL
-25 FIDPKSS
+25 FIDPKIS
-32 DLVKIYGLNWFDK
+32 DLVKIYGLYWFNE

-57 EVLPTLEGSVDVLA
+57 NILPKLEGSVDVLA

-83 NTNILRIKVKLSFK
+83 NTNVLKIKVKLSFK

-115 GNSYQDMKFYRTSN
+115 GNTYQDMKFYRTSN

-137 EFTFFNHPSLFNE
+137 EFTFFNHPSLNDN
-150 NKLFVLNF
+150 NKLYVLNF

-163 VEEVL
+163 VEEIL
-168 IGINPKSTI
+168 IGVNPN
-177 TSCNDLFKTNDKIVF
+177 CNIAPCLDLFTKEDKIVF

-207 MSFTQILSRMLGIEC
+207 MSYTQILSRMLGIEC

-243 INDVKMFVLDYEANV
+243 IKKVKMFVLDYEANA

-271 NCLRKQYP
+271 KCLREKYP
-279 NIPIVIVSKI
+279 TVPIVIISKI

-295 HDETYIKAEKEIRNY
+295 HDDDYVKNEKKIRSY
-310 QKNYVKTKN
+310 QKNYVKNSN
-319 DPNLYYIDGAKVLG
+319 DENLYYIDGAKVLG
-333 KENIS
+333 KNNIS

-346 PTDYGFISMANY
+346 PTDYGFISMAEY
-358 LYPILYKILNKK
+358 LYPIIKKILTK
-370 DK
+370 